1 MTDVSLSRPSTGLA
15 TVRTRRR
22 ILALALPVTA
32 VLLLF
37 GGALTPKGLDRP
49 VTSLAGALREL
60 QIAAAHPGQVYFS
73 NVLVIFGLGTLG
85 VSFFAIAM
93 LASDRDRVLA
103 TTAAMIG
110 WFGAFCGAVANVL
123 IGFDL
128 AAAAAVHVSSGL
140 PAQILVSA
148 STAAAAWV
156 FFTGYFAGIP
166 VAVILTGIAL
176 WRSQAMPRWLPVLF
190 VVALLAGAL
199 APPGIVSVPLSLPFV
214 IVMMLL
220 ARRIWDTA
228 PER

>member
-1 MTDVSLSRPSTGLA
+1 M
-15 TVRTRRR
+15 RTRRR

-85 VSFFAIAM
+85 VSFFAIAV

-103 TTAAMIG
+103 ATAGVIG

-128 AAAAAVHVSSGL
+128 AAAATSICHRLSPDPGL
-140 PAQILVSA
+140 GQHCRRGLGVLYRVFRRYSCGCHPHRDRSVAQPGHA
-148 STAAAAWV
+148 
-156 FFTGYFAGIP
+156 
-166 VAVILTGIAL
+166 
-176 WRSQAMPRWLPVLF
+176 RWLPVLF

-199 APPGIVSVPLSLPFV
+199 APPGIVSVPLSMPFV

>member
-1 MTDVSLSRPSTGLA
+1 MTNVSLSRPSTELA

-85 VSFFAIAM
+85 VSFFAIAV

-103 TTAAMIG
+103 TTAGVIG

-128 AAAAAVHVSSGL
+128 AAAAAVHMS
-140 PAQILVSA
+140 PAAAQILVSA
-148 STAAAAWV
+148 NTAAAAWV
-156 FFTGYFAGIP
+156 FFIGYFAGIP

-176 WRSQAMPRWLPVLF
+176 WRSHSMPRWLPLLF
-190 VVALLAGAL
+190 VAALFAGAL

>member
-85 VSFFAIAM
+85 ISFFAIAV

-103 TTAAMIG
+103 TTAAVIG

-128 AAAAAVHVSSGL
+128 AAALCV
-140 PAQILVSA
+140 
-148 STAAAAWV
+148 
-156 FFTGYFAGIP
+156 
-166 VAVILTGIAL
+166 
-176 WRSQAMPRWLPVLF
+176 
-190 VVALLAGAL
+190 
-199 APPGIVSVPLSLPFV
+199 
-214 IVMMLL
+214 
-220 ARRIWDTA
+220 RI
-228 PER
+228 R

>member
-85 VSFFAIAM
+85 VSFFAIAV

-103 TTAAMIG
+103 TTAGVIG

-128 AAAAAVHVSSGL
+128 AAAATVHVSSAA
-140 PAQILVSA
+140 AQILVSA
-148 STAAAAWV
+148 NTAAAAWV
-156 FFTGYFAGIP
+156 FFIGYFAGIP

>member
-15 TVRTRRR
+15 AVRTRRR

-37 GGALTPKGLDRP
+37 GGALTPEGLDRP

-60 QIAAAHPGQVYFS
+60 RIAAAHHGQVYFS
-73 NVLVIFGLGTLG
+73 NVLVIFGLGALG
-85 VSFFAIAM
+85 VSFLTIAV
-93 LASDRDRVLA
+93 LASDHDRVLA
-103 TTAAMIG
+103 TTAGVIG

-128 AAAAAVHVSSGL
+128 AAAAAVHVPSTAA
-140 PAQILVSA
+140 PILVSA
-148 STAAAAWV
+148 STATAAWV
-156 FFTGYFAGIP
+156 FFTGYFAGLP

-176 WRSQAMPRWLPVLF
+176 WRSPGMPRWLPVLF

>member
-1 MTDVSLSRPSTGLA
+1 MKHRRPLIMTDVSLSRPSTGLA

-85 VSFFAIAM
+85 VSFFAIAV

-103 TTAAMIG
+103 TTAAGDRMVRCLLRG
-110 WFGAFCGAVANVL
+110 RRECAYRVQPGRCGGSPFAV
-123 IGFDL
+123 GCSPD
-128 AAAAAVHVSSGL
+128 
-140 PAQILVSA
+140 
-148 STAAAAWV
+148 
-156 FFTGYFAGIP
+156 
-166 VAVILTGIAL
+166 TGIGQHCRRGQGVL
-176 WRSQAMPRWLPVLF
+176 YRIFRRYSGGYHSHRDRS
-190 VVALLAGAL
+190 AGA
-199 APPGIVSVPLSLPFV
+199 ARPFRDGCRCCS
-214 IVMMLL
+214 
-220 ARRIWDTA
+220 RRA
-228 PER
+228 

>member
-1 MTDVSLSRPSTGLA
+1 MTNVSLTRPSAGLA

-32 VLLLF
+32 ILLLF
-37 GGALTPKGLDRP
+37 GGAFTPRGLDRP
-49 VTSLAGALREL
+49 VTSLTGALREL

-73 NVLVIFGLGTLG
+73 NMLVIFGLGTLG
-85 VSFFAIAM
+85 ISFFAIAV

-103 TTAAMIG
+103 TTAAVIG

-128 AAAAAVHVSSGL
+128 AAAATAHVSSAA
-140 PAQILVSA
+140 AQILVSA
-148 STAAAAWV
+148 NTAAAAWV
-156 FFTGYFAGIP
+156 FFIGYFAGLP
-166 VAVILTGIAL
+166 VAIILTGIAL
-176 WRSQAMPRWLPVLF
+176 WRSQGIPRWLPVLF
-190 VVALLAGAL
+190 VAGLIIGAL
-199 APPGIVSVPLSLPFV
+199 APPGIISVPLSLPFV

>member
-1 MTDVSLSRPSTGLA
+1 MTNASLSRPSTGLA

-60 QIAAAHPGQVYFS
+60 QIADAHPGQVYFS

-85 VSFFAIAM
+85 VSFFAIAV

-103 TTAAMIG
+103 TTAGVIG

-128 AAAAAVHVSSGL
+128 AAASAVHVSSA
-140 PAQILVSA
+140 AQILVSA
-148 STAAAAWV
+148 NTAAAAWV

-166 VAVILTGIAL
+166 LAVILTGIAL
-176 WRSQAMPRWLPVLF
+176 WRSPAMPRWLPVLF

-228 PER
+228 P

>member
-1 MTDVSLSRPSTGLA
+1 MTDVSLGRPSAGLA

-49 VTSLAGALREL
+49 VTSLTGALREL
-60 QIAAAHPGQVYFS
+60 QIAAAHPGQVYLS

-85 VSFFAIAM
+85 ISFFAIAV

-103 TTAAMIG
+103 TTAGVIG

-128 AAAAAVHVSSGL
+128 AAAAAVRAS
-140 PAQILVSA
+140 PAAAQVLVSA
-148 STAAAAWV
+148 NTAAAAWV
-156 FFTGYFAGIP
+156 VFTGYFAGLP
-166 VAVILTGIAL
+166 VAIILTGIAL
-176 WRSQAMPRWLPVLF
+176 WRSQAMPRWLPALF

-214 IVMMLL
+214 IVMILL

-228 PER
+228 PDR